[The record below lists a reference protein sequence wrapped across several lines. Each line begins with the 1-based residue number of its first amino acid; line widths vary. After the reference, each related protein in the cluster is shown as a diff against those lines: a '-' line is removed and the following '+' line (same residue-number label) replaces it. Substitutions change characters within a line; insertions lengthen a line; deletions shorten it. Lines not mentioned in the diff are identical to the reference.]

1 LTKIKSQDNAES
13 NWLHGNASRAVTTR
27 KLYSCIHILI
37 TTLYARSDVGNHTL
51 LYSIFDELDTRNV
64 RRKDPP
70 TIERLCYDQWG
81 EKESS

>member
-13 NWLHGNASRAVTTR
+13 NRLHGNASRAVTTR

-51 LYSIFDELDTRNV
+51 LYSIFDVV
-64 RRKDPP
+64 RHA
-70 TIERLCYDQWG
+70 
-81 EKESS
+81 